1 MTDYYDIKEKG
12 ARPLLF
18 KGEIMDKNNRAK
30 TFMKL
35 LVGLEAVEFV
45 GLCKFLG
52 VRLIEENYEP
62 APSTPNNTEEKKPE
76 ARDFTDL
83 FSDLLQKF
91 SELSRPRQHELIK
104 ILKKVNK

>member
-1 MTDYYDIKEKG
+1 
-12 ARPLLF
+12 
-18 KGEIMDKNNRAK
+18 MDKNNRTK
-30 TFMKL
+30 TFMEL

-52 VRLIEENYEP
+52 VRLIEEKDES
-62 APSTPNNTEEKKPE
+62 APTMPNNEAPQKSE
-76 ARDFTDL
+76 ARDFSDL

-91 SELSRPRQHELIK
+91 SKLSRPRQRELIK

>member
-1 MTDYYDIKEKG
+1 
-12 ARPLLF
+12 
-18 KGEIMDKNNRAK
+18 MDKNNRTK
-30 TFMKL
+30 TFMEL

-52 VRLIEENYEP
+52 VRLIEEKSES
-62 APSTPNNTEEKKPE
+62 ALTTPNNEAPQKSE
-76 ARDFTDL
+76 ARDFSDL

-91 SELSRPRQHELIK
+91 SKLSGPRQRELIK

>member
-1 MTDYYDIKEKG
+1 
-12 ARPLLF
+12 
-18 KGEIMDKNNRAK
+18 MDKNNRTK
-30 TFMKL
+30 IFMEL

-52 VRLIEENYEP
+52 VRLVEGKGES
-62 APSTPNNTEEKKPE
+62 APITLNNETPQKSE
-76 ARDFTDL
+76 ARDFSDL

-91 SELSRPRQHELIK
+91 SELSRPRQRELIK

>member
-1 MTDYYDIKEKG
+1 
-12 ARPLLF
+12 
-18 KGEIMDKNNRAK
+18 MDKNNRTK
-30 TFMKL
+30 IFMEL

-52 VRLIEENYEP
+52 VRLIKEESES
-62 APSTPNNTEEKKPE
+62 APITPNNETLQKSET
-76 ARDFTDL
+76 RDFSDL

-91 SELSRPRQHELIK
+91 SNLSRPRQRELIK

>member
-1 MTDYYDIKEKG
+1 
-12 ARPLLF
+12 
-18 KGEIMDKNNRAK
+18 MDKNNRTK
-30 TFMKL
+30 IFMEL

-52 VRLIEENYEP
+52 VQLIKEEDES
-62 APSTPNNTEEKKPE
+62 APITPNNE
-76 ARDFTDL
+76 APQKSETRDFSDL

-91 SELSRPRQHELIK
+91 SNLSRPHQRELIK

>member
-1 MTDYYDIKEKG
+1 
-12 ARPLLF
+12 
-18 KGEIMDKNNRAK
+18 MDKNNRTK
-30 TFMKL
+30 TFMGL

-52 VRLIEENYEP
+52 VRLIEEKSEP
-62 APSTPNNTEEKKPE
+62 APTTPNDE
-76 ARDFTDL
+76 ASQKFETRDFSDL

-91 SELSRPRQHELIK
+91 SELSRPRQRELIK

>member
-1 MTDYYDIKEKG
+1 
-12 ARPLLF
+12 
-18 KGEIMDKNNRAK
+18 MDKNNRTK

-35 LVGLEAVEFV
+35 LVGLEAIEFV

-52 VRLIEENYEP
+52 VRLIEEKDES
-62 APSTPNNTEEKKPE
+62 APITPNDEAPKKSE
-76 ARDFTDL
+76 TRDFSDL

-91 SELSRPRQHELIK
+91 SGLSRPRQRELIK

>member
-1 MTDYYDIKEKG
+1 ME
-12 ARPLLF
+12 
-18 KGEIMDKNNRAK
+18 KNNRTK
-30 TFMKL
+30 TFMEL

-52 VRLIEENYEP
+52 VRLIEEKSES
-62 APSTPNNTEEKKPE
+62 AQTAPNNETPQKSET
-76 ARDFTDL
+76 RDFSDL

-91 SELSRPRQHELIK
+91 SELSRPRQRELIK

>member
-1 MTDYYDIKEKG
+1 
-12 ARPLLF
+12 
-18 KGEIMDKNNRAK
+18 MDKKNRTK
-30 TFMKL
+30 TFMEL

-52 VRLIEENYEP
+52 VQLVEEKSEP
-62 APSTPNNTEEKKPE
+62 APTTPNDE
-76 ARDFTDL
+76 ASQKSETRDFSDL

-91 SELSRPRQHELIK
+91 SELSRPRQRELIK

>member
-1 MTDYYDIKEKG
+1 
-12 ARPLLF
+12 
-18 KGEIMDKNNRAK
+18 MDKNNRTK
-30 TFMKL
+30 IFMEL

-52 VRLIEENYEP
+52 VRLIEEKGES
-62 APSTPNNTEEKKPE
+62 APITQNNETPQKSET
-76 ARDFTDL
+76 RDFSDL

-91 SELSRPRQHELIK
+91 SNLSRPRQRELIK

>member
-1 MTDYYDIKEKG
+1 
-12 ARPLLF
+12 
-18 KGEIMDKNNRAK
+18 MDKNNRTK
-30 TFMKL
+30 TFMEL

-52 VRLIEENYEP
+52 VWLIEEKSEP
-62 APSTPNNTEEKKPE
+62 APATPNNE
-76 ARDFTDL
+76 ASQKFETRDFSDL

-91 SELSRPRQHELIK
+91 SELSRPRQRELIK